1 MIRRA
6 ISRSSGRTKVLPYV
20 LTVLIV
26 SAGGAAA
33 QDKVPYGQT
42 RLGVSDDL
50 RDGTLFVPKS
60 YKAGTPMPLLIMLH
74 GFSGW
79 GDNQRRLFDL
89 AEELGFIVMTPE
101 SRDITWGREAP
112 GFDDDVRYIGAA
124 FRHVGGLVN
133 IDFDRVAL
141 GGQSDGAGYA
151 LTMGLAY
158 GDTFNHL
165 IILAGAHLLEPI
177 RRQGK
182 PKIFIAHGVKDTT
195 MPIDV
200 SGRANVKQLKDE
212 GYDVTYHE
220 HEGGHGTPAE
230 ITREAILWFLG
241 PQKAQIAQN

>member
-1 MIRRA
+1 MIRRTV
-6 ISRSSGRTKVLPYV
+6 II
-20 LTVLIV
+20 LTAV
-26 SAGGAAA
+26 SFLVAPGAAA

-42 RLGVSDDL
+42 RLGLSADM

-60 YKAGTPMPLLIMLH
+60 YTPGTPMPLLVMLH

-89 AEELGFIVMTPE
+89 AEELGFIVVTPE
-101 SRDITWGREAP
+101 SRDITWGKEAP
-112 GFDDDVRYIGAA
+112 GFDEDVRYIGSA
-124 FRHVGGLVN
+124 FRHVGSLVN

-151 LTMGLAY
+151 LSMGLAY

-165 IILAGAHLLEPI
+165 IVLAGGGLIEPI
-177 RRQGK
+177 RRKGK

-200 SGRANVKQLKDE
+200 SGRKNVKQLQEE
-212 GYDVTYHE
+212 GYDVTYRE
-220 HEGGHGTPAE
+220 HDGGHGTPAA

-241 PQKAQIAQN
+241 KPKVE

>member
-1 MIRRA
+1 MIRRLLLVCA
-6 ISRSSGRTKVLPYV
+6 GVVL
-20 LTVLIV
+20 L
-26 SAGGAAA
+26 AHGAAA

-42 RLGVSDDL
+42 RLGISEDD
-50 RDGTLFVPKS
+50 RDGTLYVPKS
-60 YKAGTPMPLLIMLH
+60 YQPGTPMPLVIMLH

-79 GDNQRRLFDL
+79 GDNQRRLFAL
-89 AEELGFIVMTPE
+89 GEELGFMVLAPE
-101 SRDITWGREAP
+101 SRDITWGKEVP
-112 GFDDDVRYIGAA
+112 GFDQDVKYIGAA

-165 IILAGAHLLEPI
+165 IVFAGGGLIEPL
-177 RRQGK
+177 RRRGM
-182 PKIFIAHGVKDTT
+182 PKIFIAHGVKDST

-200 SGRANVKQLKDE
+200 SGRKNVALLRKD
-212 GYDVTYHE
+212 GYDVTDRE

-230 ITREAILWFLG
+230 ITREAMLWFLG
-241 PQKAQIAQN
+241 RTAPQ

>member
-1 MIRRA
+1 MIRRSR
-6 ISRSSGRTKVLPYV
+6 SRSSGRTKVLPYV
-20 LTVLIV
+20 LLVVILTASGV
-26 SAGGAAA
+26 AA

-42 RLGVSDDL
+42 RLGVSDDM

-60 YKAGTPMPLLIMLH
+60 YKPGTPMPLLIMLH

-182 PKIFIAHGVKDTT
+182 PKIFVAHGVKDTT

-241 PQKAQIAQN
+241 KTPSK

>member
-6 ISRSSGRTKVLPYV
+6 CILLVL
-20 LTVLIV
+20 LTI
-26 SAGGAAA
+26 AHAALA

-42 RLGVSDDL
+42 RLGVSDDM

-60 YKAGTPMPLLIMLH
+60 YKPGTPMPLLIMLH

-182 PKIFIAHGVKDTT
+182 PKIFVAHGVKDTT

-200 SGRANVKQLKDE
+200 SGRANAKQLKDE

-241 PQKAQIAQN
+241 KTPSK

>member
-6 ISRSSGRTKVLPYV
+6 LTKVLHCV
-20 LTVLIV
+20 LLLVIL
-26 SAGGAAA
+26 GANGVAA
-33 QDKVPYGQT
+33 QDTVPYGQT
-42 RLGVSDDL
+42 RLGISDDM

-60 YKAGTPMPLLIMLH
+60 YKPGTPMPMLIMLH

-112 GFDDDVRYIGAA
+112 GFDADVRYIGAA
-124 FRHVGGLVN
+124 FRHVGSLVN

-158 GDTFNHL
+158 GNTFNHL

-200 SGRANVKQLKDE
+200 SGRANVKQLKEE

-220 HEGGHGTPAE
+220 HDGGHGTPAE

-241 PQKAQIAQN
+241 PQKAQMAQK

>member
-1 MIRRA
+1 MIRRGL
-6 ISRSSGRTKVLPYV
+6 ILLVV
-20 LTVLIV
+20 LTI
-26 SAGGAAA
+26 AHAALA

-42 RLGVSDDL
+42 RLGVSDDM

-60 YKAGTPMPLLIMLH
+60 YKPGTPMPMLIMLH

-182 PKIFIAHGVKDTT
+182 PKIFVAHGVKDTT
-195 MPIDV
+195 MPIEV

-220 HEGGHGTPAE
+220 HDGGHGTPAE

-241 PQKAQIAQN
+241 KAPSK

>member
-1 MIRRA
+1 MIRRSR
-6 ISRSSGRTKVLPYV
+6 SRSSGRTKVLPYV
-20 LTVLIV
+20 LLVVILTASGVA
-26 SAGGAAA
+26 S

-42 RLGVSDDL
+42 RLGVSGDM

-60 YKAGTPMPLLIMLH
+60 YQPGTPMPLLIMLH

-182 PKIFIAHGVKDTT
+182 PKIFVAHGVKDAT

-241 PQKAQIAQN
+241 KAPSK

>member
-1 MIRRA
+1 MTQRLCLLFVA
-6 ISRSSGRTKVLPYV
+6 LF
-20 LTVLIV
+20 LI
-26 SAGGAAA
+26 APAAAA
-33 QDKVPYGQT
+33 QDAVPYGQT
-42 RLGVSDDL
+42 RLGLSDDV

-60 YKAGTPMPLLIMLH
+60 YKPGTPMPLLIMLH

-89 AEELGFIVMTPE
+89 AEELGFLVITPE
-101 SRDITWGREAP
+101 SRDITWGQEAP
-112 GFDDDVRYIGAA
+112 GFDQDVKYIGAA
-124 FRHVGGLVN
+124 FRHVGSLVN

-165 IILAGAHLLEPI
+165 IVLAGGGLIEPI

-195 MPIDV
+195 MPIEI
-200 SGRANVKQLKDE
+200 SGRKNAKQLTDE
-212 GYDVTYHE
+212 GYDVTYRE
-220 HEGGHGTPAE
+220 HDGGHGTPAA
-230 ITREAILWFLG
+230 ITREAVLWFLG
-241 PQKAQIAQN
+241 KTPAK

>member
-1 MIRRA
+1 MIRRGL
-6 ISRSSGRTKVLPYV
+6 ILLVV
-20 LTVLIV
+20 LTI
-26 SAGGAAA
+26 AHAALA

-42 RLGVSDDL
+42 RLGVSDDM

-60 YKAGTPMPLLIMLH
+60 YKPGTPMPMLIMLH

-182 PKIFIAHGVKDTT
+182 PKIFVAHGVKDTT
-195 MPIDV
+195 MPIEV

-241 PQKAQIAQN
+241 KAPSK